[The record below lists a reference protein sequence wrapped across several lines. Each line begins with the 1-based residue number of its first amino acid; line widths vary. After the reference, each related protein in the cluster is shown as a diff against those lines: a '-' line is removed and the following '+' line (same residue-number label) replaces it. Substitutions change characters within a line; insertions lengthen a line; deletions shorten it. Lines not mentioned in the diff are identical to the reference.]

1 MAAPEVR
8 LRDGR
13 DRSLRRRHPW
23 VFSGAVT
30 STKGKPQ
37 AGDVVAVVD
46 QRGEFVA
53 WAGYSPQSQIVG
65 RVWSFDQRATVDDA
79 FVAAQVQAAAE
90 RRIRIASNG
99 VRLTFAESD
108 WLPGVI
114 ADRYADH
121 VVMQVNTAAAEPFR
135 HAIADALA
143 VLPGVVGV
151 SERLDGDARKR
162 EGLDARDPTVRGT
175 PPAGL
180 IEIEEAAGRFLVD
193 VHRGHKT
200 GFYLDQR
207 DARATVGS
215 ASHGRDVLNLFSY
228 TGGFSI
234 AAQRGGAARVVNV
247 DSSQPALDMI
257 ARHESLNDCPSSECV
272 NADVFS
278 YLRTLRDRG
287 DSFDLVVVD
296 PPKLAPTAAQA
307 NKATR
312 AYKDANLWAIRLL
325 NSGGLLATFSCS
337 GGIDAALFQKVVAG
351 AAADAGRDVEIIGS
365 FGQPA
370 DHPVLLSFP
379 ESAYLKG
386 LLCRVQ

>member
-1 MAAPEVR
+1 MR

-23 VFSGAVT
+23 VFSGAVA

-37 AGDVVAVVD
+37 SGDVVSVVD
-46 QRGEFVA
+46 HRGDFVA
-53 WAGYSPQSQIVG
+53 WAGYSPHSQIVG
-65 RVWSFDQRATVDDA
+65 RVWSFDEHAVIDEA
-79 FVAAQVQAAAE
+79 YVAARVTGAAT
-90 RRIRIASNG
+90 RRTGIASNA
-99 VRLTFAESD
+99 VRLVFAESD

-121 VVMQVNTAAAEPFR
+121 VVMQVSSATAEPFR
-135 HAIADALA
+135 GAIADALA
-143 VLPGVVGV
+143 SLPDVASV
-151 SERLDGDARKR
+151 SERFDGDARRR
-162 EGLDARDPTVRGT
+162 EGLGDRDALTRGM

-180 IEIEEAAGRFLVD
+180 VEIVEPAGRFLVD
-193 VHRGHKT
+193 THRGHKT

-207 DARATVGS
+207 DSRAVVGR
-215 ASHGRDVLNLFSY
+215 ASEGRKVLNLFAY

-234 AAQRGGAARVVNV
+234 AAQRGGAQSVVNV

-257 ARHESLNDCPSSECV
+257 LRHEELNGCSASRCV
-272 NADVFS
+272 NDNVFT
-278 YLRTLRDRG
+278 YLRTLRD
-287 DSFDLVVVD
+287 SEETFDLVVVD

-312 AYKDANLWAIRLL
+312 AYKDANLWSIRLL
-325 NSGGLLATFSCS
+325 KPGGLLATFSCS
-337 GGIDAALFQKVVAG
+337 GGIEAALFQKVVAG
-351 AAADAGRDVEIIGS
+351 AAVDAGRDVEIIRV

-370 DHPVLLSFP
+370 DHPVLMSFP